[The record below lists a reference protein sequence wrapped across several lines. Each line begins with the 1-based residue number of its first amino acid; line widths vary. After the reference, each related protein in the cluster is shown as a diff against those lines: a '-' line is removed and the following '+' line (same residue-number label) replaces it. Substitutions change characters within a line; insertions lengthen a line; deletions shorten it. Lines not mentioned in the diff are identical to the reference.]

1 VEWGRGMLAGRG
13 VPETAAE
20 GTSMKMIYGQ
30 AVRQATAMG
39 FNDAFWILSVMMVC
53 VLPLLLLMRRP
64 EHQNSPPPP
73 GH

>member
-1 VEWGRGMLAGRG
+1 
-13 VPETAAE
+13 
-20 GTSMKMIYGQ
+20 MKMIYGQ

-39 FNDAFWILSVMMVC
+39 FNDAFWILSVMMAC

-64 EHQNSPPPP
+64 EHQNSAPPS